1 MKVNQEIE
9 NFKQV
14 AKTNEIISQILP
26 PPPALL
32 EPKSKTEEKFIFK
45 YEDDDFEIINKEEEE
60 EEEEEEHQLEEPII
74 APRSNGLIN
83 FKFTPRVFPTPSRE
97 SQDQQEKDVIINKNY
112 RFLIL

>member
-14 AKTNEIISQILP
+14 AKTNEILSQILP
-26 PPPALL
+26 PPPPLL
-32 EPKSKTEEKFIFK
+32 EPKSEIEEKFIFK
-45 YEDDDFEIINKEEEE
+45 DEDDDFEIINKEEEE
-60 EEEEEEHQLEEPII
+60 NQLQEPII

-112 RFLIL
+112 RFF